1 LAQGSTSVNQT
12 VSIFRIPP
20 ADELILALNML
31 AQRRLLSKA
40 VALIL
45 AACACRLASRGVAG
59 SAFAPSAATLAAPAR
74 AAADRAAA
82 ERDADAMMLEDALR
96 GAEAAASSAS
106 RGSAGSTFASSA
118 AMITASAA
126 DRSDTD
132 ARMLED
138 VLRSAEAAA
147 SLASRGGAGAAFA
160 PSAATLAAPAR
171 AVDDRTDAER
181 DADTR
186 ELEDALRGAEAAA
199 GGRRNSELE
208 PRLQSGGKFAEAVP
222 ETALNP
228 PWATCY
234 VEAQLTTKSVIE
246 EWIIRGESEVID
258 SFSAWRRSS
267 QGAGSIKC
275 VDISTEDALQAE
287 CLECALTFD
296 VSAEGMLTLTTGP
309 SDCMES
315 AARGHGFCKSG
326 ELLLG

>member
-1 LAQGSTSVNQT
+1 M
-12 VSIFRIPP
+12 P
-20 ADELILALNML
+20 

-40 VALIL
+40 LALIL
-45 AACACRLASRGVAG
+45 AAFACRLHSRGGAG
-59 SAFAPSAATLAAPAR
+59 HAFAPSAATLAATAR
-74 AAADRAAA
+74 AAADRAGA
-82 ERDADAMMLEDALR
+82 ERDADTRMLEEALR
-96 GAEAAASSAS
+96 GAEAASA
-106 RGSAGSTFASSA
+106 RAAAGRT
-118 AMITASAA
+118 AA
-126 DRSDTD
+126 DRTDTG
-132 ARMLED
+132 ARTLED
-138 VLRSAEAAA
+138 VLLSAAA
-147 SLASRGGAGAAFA
+147 AAAGASRGGAGSPFA
-160 PSAATLAAPAR
+160 TSAATLAAPAR